1 MAVIGV
7 TNMLGI
13 TDKRR
18 INSIPFALYIF
29 FTATIV
35 GEVRFSSIQGTK
47 CSRSGTVA
55 LFVLLQ
61 TKSSRLKDPKVVL
74 NKRWGKYLSTAA
86 I

>member
-1 MAVIGV
+1 
-7 TNMLGI
+7 MLGI

-47 CSRSGTVA
+47 CSSSGTA
-55 LFVLLQ
+55 AIFVLLQ
-61 TKSSRLKDPKVVL
+61 TKSSRLKGTKFFLNESLAETSFDGGNLVKV
-74 NKRWGKYLSTAA
+74 S
-86 I
+86 